1 MPVFSDATSIDWEDP
16 DVVPRPVIT
25 VGAAGLDSSV
35 AGNTESYSMDGR
47 GEAQFHQH
55 RKGQLLL
62 WMRGV
67 LTCEVAGGFWLV
79 PPGGAIWVPGGMQH
93 RMEVAGTVECYVV
106 YVDAAA
112 SDGLPHECCTLSAT
126 PLLRELVIRS
136 AAWPMRYEEGG
147 MASRMMTLL
156 LDEMALARQGQVHL
170 PMPADSRLR
179 KLVEWIMA
187 NPSNPGGI
195 DSWAQRMDIS
205 PRTLSRLVS
214 RETGMSFGRWR
225 RQLHLLLALQWL
237 ARGATVQDVADGLGY
252 ENASNFVVMFRKI
265 LGETPGRYLK
275 SLGGN
280 G

>member
-1 MPVFSDATSIDWEDP
+1 MPVFSDAASIDWEDP
-16 DVVPRPVIT
+16 DLVPRPVVT
-25 VGAAGLDSSV
+25 LGAAGVDHSMGGDAAAHSLDSR
-35 AGNTESYSMDGR
+35 E
-47 GEAQFHQH
+47 EADFHQH
-55 RKGQLLL
+55 RKGQFLL

-79 PPGGAIWVPGGMQH
+79 PPGGAIWVPGGVQH
-93 RMEVAGTVECYVV
+93 RMDVAGTVECYVV
-106 YVDAAA
+106 YVDPAAR
-112 SDGLPHECCTLSAT
+112 DGLPQECCTLSAT

-136 AAWPMRYEEGG
+136 AAFPMRYEEGG
-147 MASRMMTLL
+147 MASRMMALL

-187 NPSNPGGI
+187 NPAEPGSI
-195 DSWAQRMDIS
+195 DSWARRMGIS

-214 RETGMSFGRWR
+214 QETGMSFGRWR
-225 RQLHLLLALQWL
+225 RQLHILLALQWM

-265 LGETPGRYLK
+265 LGETPGRYLRPA
-275 SLGGN
+275 GGN
-280 G
+280 A